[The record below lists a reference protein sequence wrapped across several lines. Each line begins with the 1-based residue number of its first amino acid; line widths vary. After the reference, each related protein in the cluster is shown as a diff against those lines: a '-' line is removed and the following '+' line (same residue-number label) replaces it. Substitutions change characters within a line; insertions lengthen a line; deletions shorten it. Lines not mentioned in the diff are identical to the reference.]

1 MSIEQKIAQ
10 MLAESK
16 AKESDA
22 EEIVEETI
30 EEANAVVANAQ
41 PGDQAVIRPAGS
53 ISAPPGGGGSGKEA
67 AGDQAPIRTATN
79 VIPASNP
86 EANPDNAKN
95 NVQDEDEAANGG
107 PGKKTN
113 AATAKAASGDQTAIR
128 TATSVKE
135 DVDALING
143 EDLTEEFKQK
153 AATIFEAAIVN
164 RVKEEVARLEEE
176 FEARLA
182 EQAAKNQEGLV
193 EKVDG
198 YLNYVVESW
207 IKQNEIALE
216 SGMKSE
222 ILEGFVSG
230 LKGLFEEHYID
241 IPEEKFDVLGAQEEA
256 IAELEAKL
264 DEQVAINVEMAKV
277 INEATRESIIADT
290 AEGLAETDKEKF
302 FGLAEE
308 LSFDD
313 AESFEKKVQTIRE
326 SYFTNKTTSTIVES
340 VVTDTPVEVLAE
352 EKAVDPSIK
361 RYMSALNNIK

>member
-22 EEIVEETI
+22 VEEIAEELD
-30 EEANAVVANAQ
+30 ERGSNDAVTKGA
-41 PGDQAVIRPAGS
+41 
-53 ISAPPGGGGSGKEA
+53 A
-67 AGDQAPIRTATN
+67 AGDKEPIRTAAQAIN
-79 VIPASNP
+79 GPA
-86 EANPDNAKN
+86 EIAGENPDNAKN
-95 NVQDEDEAANGG
+95 NVQDQDEAINGA
-107 PGKKTN
+107 PGKKPNTV
-113 AATAKAASGDQTAIR
+113 TAKAESGDQAVIR

-135 DVDALING
+135 DVEALING

-256 IAELEAKL
+256 IAELQAKL
-264 DEQVAINVEMAKV
+264 DEQVAANVELSKV
-277 INEATRESIIADT
+277 INEATREAIIADT
-290 AEGLAETDKEKF
+290 AEGLTETDKEKF

-308 LSFDD
+308 LAFEDK
-313 AESFEKKVQTIRE
+313 ETFEKKVQTIRE
-326 SYFTNKTTSTIVES
+326 SYFTNKTSSTIVES
-340 VVTDTPVEVLAE
+340 VVTDTPVESLTE